1 MTRTLSPVL
10 TGRRR
15 TLWFLVRSSES
26 LAASIRRRRCCGA
39 LKNIFLCLDGLEE
52 TILDHRARQVRN
64 SRPSLSSLLG
74 HGTTDLSAFQLAF
87 RGHDDRG
94 IVFETE
100 TCSIGS
106 SNGSSLSHHDG
117 GKDLFPEAG

>member
-52 TILDHRARQVRN
+52 SILDHGARQVRDTG
-64 SRPSLSSLLG
+64 PSLSSLLR
-74 HGTTDLSAFQLAF
+74 HGSTDLSALQLAF
-87 RGHDDRG
+87 RGHAYRDM
-94 IVFETE
+94 VFE
-100 TCSIGS
+100 
-106 SNGSSLSHHDG
+106 
-117 GKDLFPEAG
+117 A